1 MDISSQMLLFVKVV
15 ERGSISA
22 ASRSM
27 GQTPSAVSK
36 QIGLLEDQVRY
47 RLLNRTRNG
56 VSPTPEGR
64 DFFVKCKALAEK
76 FEDAEAHIQSLDG
89 YPRGRLKIAS
99 SVAFGKSQLI
109 PVLPRFLEAYPDISV
124 SLDLTD
130 RDIDL
135 EAESFD
141 VAICFAEQRKMPDIV
156 LRKLMQSR
164 RILCAAPSYLRRAG
178 HPECFADLAGHN
190 CLRIAGSHE
199 RNEWIAHE
207 AGNGAGFEAK
217 GNFEGNSTDVVFRAT
232 LAGLGIA
239 RLPSYLVA
247 SKLQS
252 GELVRVLP
260 DYSQQNAE
268 IAVLFAD
275 KRNLAPSIRVF
286 VDFLVEEF
294 RNGPGDGLPKA

>member
-22 ASRSM
+22 AARAE

-36 QIGLLEDQVRY
+36 QVGLLEDQVRQ
-47 RLLNRTRNG
+47 RLLNRTQKG
-56 VSPTPEGR
+56 VIPTPEGHE
-64 DFFVKCKALAEK
+64 FYAKCKALAEK
-76 FEDAEAHIQSLDG
+76 FADAEAHIQSLDG
-89 YPRGRLKIAS
+89 SPRGKLKIAS
-99 SVAFGKSQLI
+99 SVAFGKSQLV
-109 PVLPRFLEAYPDISV
+109 PVLPKFLKAYPDVSV
-124 SLDLTD
+124 ELDLTD
-130 RDIDL
+130 RGIDI

-141 VAICFAEQRKMPDIV
+141 AAICFAEQRKMPDIV
-156 LRKLMQSR
+156 VRKLMQSH
-164 RILCAAPSYLRRAG
+164 RILCAAPAYLQHAG
-178 HPECFADLAGHN
+178 QPKSFADLARHN

-199 RNEWIAHE
+199 RNEWIWHSDADS
-207 AGNGAGFEAK
+207 AIFEAK
-217 GNFEGNSTDVVFRAT
+217 GNFEGNSTDVVFHAT

-247 SKLQS
+247 AKLQS
-252 GELVRVLP
+252 AELIRVLP

-275 KRNLAPSIRVF
+275 KRNLAPRIRVF

-294 RNGPGDGLPKA
+294 RSGPELCRAEA

>member
-22 ASRSM
+22 ASRAV

-36 QIGLLEDQVRY
+36 QIGLLEDQVRH

-56 VSPTPEGR
+56 VLPTPEGH
-64 DFFVKCKALAEK
+64 DFYAKCKALAEK
-76 FEDAEAHIQSLDG
+76 FADAEAHIQSLDG
-89 YPRGRLKIAS
+89 SPRGTLKIAS

-109 PVLPRFLEAYPDISV
+109 PVLPKFLKAFPDVSV
-124 SLDLTD
+124 ALDLTD
-130 RDIDL
+130 RDIDI

-141 VAICFAEQRKMPDIV
+141 VAICFAEQRKMSEIV
-156 LRKLMQSR
+156 VRKFMQSR
-164 RILCAAPSYLRRAG
+164 RILCAAPAYLERAG
-178 HPECFADLAGHN
+178 HPQSFAELAQHN
-190 CLRIAGSHE
+190 CLRLAGSHE
-199 RNEWIAHE
+199 RNEWVWQSDAKS
-207 AGNGAGFEAK
+207 ATFEAN

-247 SKLQS
+247 AKLKS
-252 GELVRVLP
+252 AELIRVLP
-260 DYSQQNAE
+260 EYSQQNAE

-275 KRNLAPSIRVF
+275 KRNLAPRIRVF
-286 VDFLVEEF
+286 VDFLVKEF
-294 RNGPGDGLPKA
+294 RSGPEFGLTEA